1 MSKLDIRPNEL
12 AVKTKWG
19 WQNSVT
25 GELLVSA
32 PGYFKDVEADSDK
45 PNTKSITAKPKDTK
59 KPKKPKNQQKPK
71 EEVTQVETDP
81 NSGNDAPPAPPEH
94 TEEL

>member
-45 PNTKSITAKPKDTK
+45 PNTKSITAKPKVTK
-59 KPKKPKNQQKPK
+59 KPKKQQPPK
-71 EEVTQVETDP
+71 EEVAQVETGP
-81 NSGNDAPPAPPEH
+81 NSGNDVPPAPPEH

>member
-1 MSKLDIRPNEL
+1 MSKLDFRPNEL

-59 KPKKPKNQQKPK
+59 KPKKQQTPK
-71 EEVTQVETDP
+71 EEVTQVETGP
-81 NSGNDAPPAPPEH
+81 NSGNDVPPAPPEH
-94 TEEL
+94 TEELS

>member
-1 MSKLDIRPNEL
+1 MSKLDFRPNEL

-59 KPKKPKNQQKPK
+59 KPKKQQPPK

-81 NSGNDAPPAPPEH
+81 NSGNDAPPAPPEP

>member
-1 MSKLDIRPNEL
+1 MSKLDFRPNEL

-32 PGYFKDVEADSDK
+32 PGYFKDVEVDSNK

-59 KPKKPKNQQKPK
+59 KPKKQQTPK
-71 EEVTQVETDP
+71 EEVVQVETGP
-81 NSGNDAPPAPPEH
+81 NSGNGAPPAPPEH